1 MRYFLR
7 LAYNGLPFHGWQRQ
21 PNAVSVQE
29 NIEKALSLIFQKKI
43 DITGAGRTDT
53 GVHAKEMFAHF
64 DVDME
69 IIDIDRKIT
78 SLNRLLG
85 KDIAVFDIIPVAPE
99 AHARFDAVRRTYRY
113 YVSPEKSPFIYP
125 LSHTIT
131 HPLDIVAMNEAAS
144 KLLEVSDFSSFAKLH
159 SDNKTNICK
168 VDEAFWERKDDGLM
182 VFTISADRFLR
193 NMVRA
198 VVGTLIEVG
207 YKKLSQSEFVKI
219 IESHDR
225 CMAGMSMPPQALFL
239 EKISYPPSIFKD
251 TQWMQNKE

>member
-64 DVDME
+64 DVDQE
-69 IIDIDRKIT
+69 ITDIDRKIT

-85 KDIAVFDIIPVAPE
+85 KDIAVFDIIPVTPD

-113 YVSPEKSPFIYP
+113 YVSPEKSPFIYH

-131 HPLDIVAMNEAAS
+131 HPLDIEAMNEAAR

-168 VDEAFWERKDDGLM
+168 VDEAFWERRDDGLI

-207 YKKLSQSEFVKI
+207 YKKLSQAEFVKI

-251 TQWMQNKE
+251 TQWMQKKE

>member
-64 DVDME
+64 DVDQE
-69 IIDIDRKIT
+69 ITNIDRKIT

-85 KDIAVFDIIPVAPE
+85 KDIAVFDIIPVNPE

-113 YVSPEKSPFIYP
+113 YVSTRKSPFIYH

-131 HPLDIVAMNEAAS
+131 HPLDIEAMNKAAR

-168 VDEAFWERKDDGLM
+168 VDEAFWEKKDDGLT

-207 YKKLSQSEFVKI
+207 YKKLSQAEFVKI

-251 TQWMQNKE
+251 TQWMQKKE

>member
-64 DVDME
+64 DVDQE
-69 IIDIDRKIT
+69 ITDIDRKIT

-85 KDIAVFDIIPVAPE
+85 KDIAVFDIIPVTPE

-113 YVSPEKSPFIYP
+113 YISTGKSPFIYH
-125 LSHTIT
+125 LSHTLT
-131 HPLDIVAMNEAAS
+131 HPLDMEAMNEAAR

-168 VDEAFWERKDDGLM
+168 VDEAFWEKRDDGLI

-207 YKKLSQSEFVKI
+207 YKKLSQAEFVKI

-251 TQWMQNKE
+251 TQWMQKKE

>member
-64 DVDME
+64 DVDQE
-69 IIDIDRKIT
+69 ITDIDRKIT

-85 KDIAVFDIIPVAPE
+85 KDIAIFDIIPVAPE

-113 YVSPEKSPFIYP
+113 YVSPRKSPFIYH

-131 HPLDIVAMNEAAS
+131 HPLDIEAMNEAAR

-168 VDEAFWERKDDGLM
+168 VDEAFWEKRNDGLM

-207 YKKLSQSEFVKI
+207 YKKLSQAEFVKI

-225 CMAGMSMPPQALFL
+225 CMAGTSMPPQALFL

-251 TQWMQNKE
+251 TQWMQKKE